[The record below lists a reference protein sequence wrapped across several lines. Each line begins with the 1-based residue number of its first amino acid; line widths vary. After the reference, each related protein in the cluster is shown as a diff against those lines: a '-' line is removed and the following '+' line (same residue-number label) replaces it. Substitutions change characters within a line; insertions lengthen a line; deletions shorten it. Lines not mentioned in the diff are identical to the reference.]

1 MASTKLDLI
10 NDVLERIGKLPVA
23 NLGAAVGS
31 NSLSGLVERMI
42 DSADRELQ
50 ARGWHFNSK
59 RNVQLTAN
67 SDGRII
73 IDSIEPTREI
83 FQIDSDAEDAHI
95 DVVRR
100 DSILYNLT
108 DNTDQ
113 ISSIKV
119 QYTFKVDLT
128 TDSGTDPVAPESF
141 RNWVVAKAARRFDRS
156 YNKEDRMMQVLM
168 AEEQLAQSNFFRE
181 EMRNADVRVLDTED
195 MAQIRGRRRT
205 MNRSIF

>member
-1 MASTKLDLI
+1 MASTKLNLI
-10 NDVLERIGKLPVA
+10 NDVLERIGKLPVS
-23 NLGAAVGS
+23 NLGSAIGS

-67 SDGRII
+67 ADGRII
-73 IDSIEPTREI
+73 ISTIEGPREI

-100 DSILYNLT
+100 DSILFNLT

-113 ISSIKV
+113 ISSLKV
-119 QYTFKVDLT
+119 QYL
-128 TDSGTDPVAPESF
+128 S
-141 RNWVVAKAARRFDRS
+141 
-156 YNKEDRMMQVLM
+156 L
-168 AEEQLAQSNFFRE
+168 
-181 EMRNADVRVLDTED
+181 
-195 MAQIRGRRRT
+195 IH
-205 MNRSIF
+205 I

>member
-1 MASTKLDLI
+1 MASTKLDLV
-10 NDVLERIGKLPVA
+10 NDVLERIGKLPVS
-23 NLGAAVGS
+23 NLATNT
-31 NSLSGLVERMI
+31 NSLAGLVERMI
-42 DSADRELQ
+42 DASDRELQ

-73 IDSIEPTREI
+73 IDTIEGSREI

-100 DSILYNLT
+100 DSILYNLN

-119 QYTFKVDLT
+119 QYTFKVDLVT
-128 TDSGTDPVAPESF
+128 NSGSDPVVPESF
-141 RNWVVAKAARRFDRS
+141 RNWVVSKTARRFDRS
-156 YNKEDRMMQVLM
+156 YNKEDRMTQVLV

>member
-1 MASTKLDLI
+1 MASTKLNLI
-10 NDVLERIGKLPVA
+10 NDVLERIGKLPVS
-23 NLGAAVGS
+23 NLGSAIGS

-67 SDGRII
+67 ADGRII
-73 IDSIEPTREI
+73 ISTIGGPREI

-100 DSILYNLT
+100 DSILFNLT

-113 ISSIKV
+113 ISSLKV
-119 QYTFKVDLT
+119 QYSYKVDLT
-128 TDSGTDPVAPESF
+128 VDSGNDPVAPESF
-141 RNWVVAKAARRFDRS
+141 RNWVVAKAARRFDRA

>member
-1 MASTKLDLI
+1 MSSTKLQLI

-23 NLGAAVGS
+23 NLGSAIGQ

-59 RNVQLTAN
+59 RNVQLTAE
-67 SDGRII
+67 SDGRIVI
-73 IDSIEPTREI
+73 STIEGPREI

-100 DSILYNLT
+100 DSILFNLT

-113 ISSIKV
+113 ISSLKV
-119 QYTFKVDLT
+119 QYSYKVDLT
-128 TDSGTDPVAPESF
+128 VDSGADPVAPESF
-141 RNWVVAKAARRFDRS
+141 RNWVVAKAARRFDRA

>member
-10 NDVLERIGKLPVA
+10 NDVLERIGKLPVQHG
-23 NLGAAVGS
+23 NTVLGQ

-59 RNVQLTAN
+59 RNVQLTAG
-67 SDGRII
+67 SDGRIAI
-73 IDSIEPTREI
+73 STIEGSREI

-95 DVVRR
+95 DVVRQ
-100 DSILYNLT
+100 DSVLFNLT

-113 ISSIKV
+113 ISSLKV
-119 QYTFKVDLT
+119 QYTYKVDLT
-128 TDSGTDPVAPESF
+128 VDAGNDPVVPESF